1 MGTLSNLKM
10 GADVNTEDKDSLGG
24 GYILDSGVYDFNI
37 DLAYM
42 GQSQGGAVNLNLVC
56 SSKGGK
62 TLRQTLYVTSGDAKG
77 NKTTYT
83 DKDGNARPLPGM
95 AQANAICRMTMGTDL
110 GDMATEEKVIKLY
123 DFTAKADVDTK
134 VAMIMPLIG
143 KQISFGVQK
152 VTVDKNVKNKAGI
165 YVPSGDT
172 RQENEIDKIFQAETH
187 LTMSEIAA
195 GLTTGAFVTKW
206 SEKWTDQVRDKSSGA
221 KKGGSAA
228 GAPPV
233 AATATAPLF
242 PSAS

>member
-1 MGTLSNLKM
+1 MSSLSNLKM

-42 GQSQGGAVNLNLVC
+42 GKSQGGAVNLNLVC
-56 SSKGGK
+56 TSADK

-95 AQANAICRMTMGTDL
+95 SQANAICQLTLNLDL
-110 GDMATEEKVIKLY
+110 GDMDTEEKVIKLY
-123 DFTAKADVDTK
+123 DYTAKADIDTK

-143 KQISFGVQK
+143 QKISFGVQK
-152 VTVDKNVKNKAGI
+152 VTVDKNVKNDQGV

-172 RQENEIDKIFQAETH
+172 RQENEIDKIFQATTH
-187 LTMSEIAA
+187 LTMSERAA
-195 GLTTGAFVTKW
+195 GLPAGEFVTKW
-206 SEKWTDQVRDKSSGA
+206 ADKWNDQVRDKSSGA
-221 KKGGSAA
+221 KKGGSVA
-228 GAPPV
+228 GAPP
-233 AATATAPLF
+233 AAASATAPLF